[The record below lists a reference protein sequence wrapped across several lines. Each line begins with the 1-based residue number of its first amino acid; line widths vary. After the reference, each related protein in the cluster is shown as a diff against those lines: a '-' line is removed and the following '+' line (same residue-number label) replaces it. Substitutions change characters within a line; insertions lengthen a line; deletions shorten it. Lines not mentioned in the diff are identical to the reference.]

1 MAGQELMLAQSAG
14 ETQRNT
20 EVERE
25 RDREREIEK
34 EKGKE
39 RDFISWT
46 SRHHSFTLV
55 TFESV

>member
-20 EVERE
+20 EG
-25 RDREREIEK
+25 EREIEK